1 MVIGLLI
8 LSAIPTV
15 AGVSLASNEQR
26 KANERKN
33 DERRMA
39 KFYIDVAAPPYNI
52 EDPEVHGKRVVL
64 RDFKVFLDDPDP
76 TKRDP
81 PAHTAQAFYIEYP
94 EFDHMKHLKRGL
106 GVATTIS
113 DNPPMLG
120 WIYADKDTHELKYGN
135 RTQSCEHVI
144 GPWDWV
150 DDETTLTL
158 EGSRQFVAVKEDDG
172 SWGVY
177 FDRDGDELEGVLEE
191 QGKLDNE
198 YLLLRL
204 KRNLIE
210 QPDDKNKN
218 NNT

>member
-1 MVIGLLI
+1 
-8 LSAIPTV
+8 
-15 AGVSLASNEQR
+15 
-26 KANERKN
+26 
-33 DERRMA
+33 
-39 KFYIDVAAPPYNI
+39 
-52 EDPEVHGKRVVL
+52 
-64 RDFKVFLDDPDP
+64 
-76 TKRDP
+76 
-81 PAHTAQAFYIEYP
+81 
-94 EFDHMKHLKRGL
+94 MKHLKRGL

-172 SWGVY
+172 SWGLY

-210 QPDDKNKN
+210 QPDKNKK